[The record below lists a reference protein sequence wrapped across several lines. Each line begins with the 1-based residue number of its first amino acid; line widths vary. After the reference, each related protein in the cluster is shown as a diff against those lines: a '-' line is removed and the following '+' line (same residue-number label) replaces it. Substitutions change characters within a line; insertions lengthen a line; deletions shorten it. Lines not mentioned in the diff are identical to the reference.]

1 MELRSSA
8 YRPGGAIPDRYTC
21 DGDNLSPDFRW
32 SGIPPA
38 TKSLALVLHDPDA
51 PREDG
56 FTHWVVYDLDPGIHN
71 IDESAPKQVQVT
83 EFGIQG
89 KNDAGTL
96 GYIGP
101 CPTAGKHRYIARLYC
116 LDVELDLRPGATRQE
131 LEAAMQGHILDQAA
145 LTGTYARK
153 ANESSG
159 HPRAAA

>member
-21 DGDNLSPDFRW
+21 DGANLSPDFRW

-51 PREDG
+51 PGEDG
-56 FTHWVVYDLDPGIHN
+56 FTHWVVYEIDPSIRS
-71 IDESAPKQVQVT
+71 IDEGAARQAAAT
-83 EFGIQG
+83 EIGIQG
-89 KNDAGTL
+89 KNDAGIL

-101 CPTAGKHRYIARLYC
+101 CPPAGKHRYIARLYC
-116 LDVELDLRPGATRQE
+116 LDVELDLPSGATRQQ

-153 ANESSG
+153 AEESSG